1 MHSSN
6 RTCIHLFIHSFN
18 FHPSILLST
27 VSNYLSIDGWIISQ
41 SLTLHPSVD
50 PLPILIIHPPYPFT
64 QNILLPQYPPT
75 YPSIVSTHLYPS
87 TVSTHLSIYCI
98 HPPLLIQYPP
108 PILIHLLYP
117 SMYLTLTYCSNV
129 IETYFTENL

>member
-75 YPSIVSTHLYPS
+75 YPS
-87 TVSTHLSIYCI
+87 TVSTHLPIYCI
-98 HPPLLIQYPP
+98 HPPF
-108 PILIHLLYP
+108 HLLYP
-117 SMYLTLTYCSNV
+117 PTSPDPVSATYPDPSTLSINVFNTYLL
-129 IETYFTENL
+129 